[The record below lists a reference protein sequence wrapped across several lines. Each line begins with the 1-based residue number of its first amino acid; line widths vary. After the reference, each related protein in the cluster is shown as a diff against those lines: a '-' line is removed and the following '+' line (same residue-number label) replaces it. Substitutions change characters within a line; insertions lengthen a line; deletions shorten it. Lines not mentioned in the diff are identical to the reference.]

1 MQRVAAAR
9 AAGNSA
15 QATLYERAA
24 SQFQLAAGIAETEG
38 QTGNSSGNSSTST
51 GRADIVSVGK
61 DLQQRGL
68 RVAEHP
74 SFGGVA
80 PVHKGRGHYEGR
92 AIDINAVAGRD
103 VDNPRAA
110 ATLDNLKTELQG
122 KGMTVLWRT
131 TGHYGHMHAEV
142 PKARAA
148 AYGGVFSDA
157 PAMVGNGMA
166 EAQKIGMLNPQSL
179 ISKLGKTAAVEVPD
193 ITNPVT
199 TEVETDLTPE
209 LLSMIEGKLAKV
221 LYALENNQDTHAR
234 ILKNSM

>member
-1 MQRVAAAR
+1 
-9 AAGNSA
+9 
-15 QATLYERAA
+15 
-24 SQFQLAAGIAETEG
+24 
-38 QTGNSSGNSSTST
+38 
-51 GRADIVSVGK
+51 
-61 DLQQRGL
+61 
-68 RVAEHP
+68 
-74 SFGGVA
+74 
-80 PVHKGRGHYEGR
+80 
-92 AIDINAVAGRD
+92 
-103 VDNPRAA
+103 
-110 ATLDNLKTELQG
+110 
-122 KGMTVLWRT
+122 
-131 TGHYGHMHAEV
+131 MHAEV